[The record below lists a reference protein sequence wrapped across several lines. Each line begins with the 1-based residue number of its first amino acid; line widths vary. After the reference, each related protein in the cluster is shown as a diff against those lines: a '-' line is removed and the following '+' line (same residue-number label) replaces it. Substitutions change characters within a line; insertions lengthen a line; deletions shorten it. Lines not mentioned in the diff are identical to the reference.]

1 MRWLM
6 VDRFTELVRGK
17 RARAIRSVT
26 LGEEHIHDHFPGFP
40 TWPRSL
46 IIEGIAQTGGVL
58 VGLSTGFKEMVI
70 LAKVERVKFYDLV
83 LPGERMT
90 FDVDL
95 EEIREEG
102 ARIRGEVTVEGRKV
116 AEGAIMFAHVDRETA
131 SITSGENVV
140 FSKAF
145 LTTLGVDP
153 SLYEGVGGR
162 REESDE

>member
-6 VDRFTELVRGK
+6 VDRFTELIRGK
-17 RARAIRSVT
+17 HARAVRSVT
-26 LGEEHIHDHFPGFP
+26 LGEEHIHDHFPGYP

-46 IIEGIAQTGGVL
+46 IIEGLAQTGGVL
-58 VGLSTGFKEMVI
+58 VGLSTGFKEMVV
-70 LAKVERVKFYDLV
+70 LAKVERVTFYDLV

-102 ARIRGEVTVEGRKV
+102 ARIRGEVTVDGRKI
-116 AEGAIMFAHVDRETA
+116 AEGSIMFAHVARATA
-131 SITSGENVV
+131 SIASGENVV

-153 SLYEGVGGR
+153 ALQEEVAAA
-162 REESDE
+162 REEPHE